1 MESGQWKVDS
11 GKRTVVHALFLC
23 IVSCPLSTIMSVSA
37 PGKIILVGEHAVVYG
52 QPAIAVP
59 VWETQATATITERP
73 VGSGCVL
80 IAPQI
85 DLHIRLNVPDKTG
98 EALQLV
104 THLALQKLSQE
115 KLSPQALEFTD
126 DPDWQIEL
134 ESQIPIASGMGSGAA
149 ICAALVRAIYAHVQQ
164 PVDAETV
171 SQIVYQ
177 SEQLYHGTPSGIDNT
192 VIAYG
197 MPLWFVRNET
207 GPPTM
212 KPFQSEHPFTVA
224 IADSGVA
231 SSTKEAVGQV
241 RRAWQRDPNTYNQA
255 FATMGQIARHAR
267 VAMETGDLI
276 LLGQL
281 FDQNQSWLEKI
292 DVSSPEL
299 DRLIVAAREQG
310 AFGAK
315 LSGGGKGGNM
325 IALVND
331 DTQQAVVDG
340 LMAAGAKRVIV
351 TQINS

>member
-85 DLHIRLNVPDKTG
+85 DLHIP
-98 EALQLV
+98 
-104 THLALQKLSQE
+104 
-115 KLSPQALEFTD
+115 D